1 MLPLML
7 FSIVDEGLLPFSC
20 EYKSGCFIDNV
31 KIGRKVINKN

>member
-7 FSIVDEGLLPFSC
+7 ISIVDEGLLPFLVNIKVVVL
-20 EYKSGCFIDNV
+20 YIML